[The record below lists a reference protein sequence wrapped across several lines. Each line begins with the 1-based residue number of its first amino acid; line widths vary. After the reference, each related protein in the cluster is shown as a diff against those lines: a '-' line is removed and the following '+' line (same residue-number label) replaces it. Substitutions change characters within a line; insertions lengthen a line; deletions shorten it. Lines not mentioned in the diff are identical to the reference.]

1 MNKMSGLH
9 TQTHHSVKKRK
20 LILKETK
27 QIGHL
32 PIIIKNFQEL
42 H

>member
-9 TQTHHSVKKRK
+9 TQTHRSVKKRK
-20 LILKETK
+20 LILKETRR
-27 QIGHL
+27 IGHL